1 MPAKS
6 SIVKSLYFA
15 GDRTEQWSFGQP
27 GTAGAAVVPAGR
39 VKGVLP
45 LTGGALKGITLAIEV
60 MVRLT
65 WRNFGW
71 NEETGVSRK
80 TR

>member
-6 SIVKSLYFA
+6 PIVKNLSFA
-15 GDRTEQWSFGQP
+15 DDRTEQWSFAQP
-27 GTAGAAVVPAGR
+27 GTAGGAVVPAGR
-39 VKGVLP
+39 VKGVPP
-45 LTGGALKGITLAIEV
+45 LTGGALKGITLAIEA

-65 WRNFGW
+65 WKNFGW